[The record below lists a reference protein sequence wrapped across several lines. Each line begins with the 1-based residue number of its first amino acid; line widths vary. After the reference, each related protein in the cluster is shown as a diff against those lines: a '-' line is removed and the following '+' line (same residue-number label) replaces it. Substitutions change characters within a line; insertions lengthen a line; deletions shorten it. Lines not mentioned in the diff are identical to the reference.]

1 VGSLVAAPLITERQ
15 LRIAGWVAALA
26 LCCASAGVAAQAQRV
41 SGDIVAVEGSTLS
54 LRAGDGDVMR
64 FQLPADV
71 RVSVRG
77 KASWSDI
84 QPGEFI
90 ATTAV
95 PQPDGT
101 LRAKEVR
108 IFAESMRGSGEGH
121 YPMATPG
128 DTMTNATVSRV
139 SAARDTMTNATVASA
154 GTAAGAHHMTV
165 TYKGGEKTVVVPDDV
180 PVMTQEPGDRAM
192 LMPGTHAI
200 VGARRAPDG
209 SLTVERLTIGKDGF
223 VPPV

>member
-1 VGSLVAAPLITERQ
+1 L
-15 LRIAGWVAALA
+15 AALA
-26 LCCASAGVAAQAQRV
+26 LCCVSAGVAAQAQRV
-41 SGDIVAVEGSTLS
+41 SGEIVAVEGSTLS
-54 LRAGDGDVMR
+54 LRAGDGDVVR

-84 QPGEFI
+84 QPGKFI

-108 IFAESMRGSGEGH
+108 IFAESMRGAGEGH
-121 YPMATPG
+121 YPMSTPG

-139 SAARDTMTNATVASA
+139 SPARDTMTNATVASA
-154 GTAAGAHHMTV
+154 GTAQGAHHMTV
-165 TYKGGEKTVVVPDDV
+165 TYPGGEKAVVIPDNVPI
-180 PVMTQEPGDRAM
+180 MTQELGNRAM
-192 LMPGTHAI
+192 LVPGTHAL
-200 VGARRAPDG
+200 VAAQRAPDG
-209 SLTVERLTIGKDGF
+209 GLAIERITIGKDGF
-223 VPPV
+223 VPPL